1 MLIQVVYFTENGNRI
16 FEKLKQTAPNHVFE
30 KCDGLESAFKRHL
43 PIVFIGATG
52 IAVRQI
58 SPFINDKLTDSP
70 VIVIDELGHF
80 VISILSG
87 HVGGANALAK
97 ELAECLEATPV
108 ITTATDINNVFA
120 IDVFAE
126 KNGLRILDKK
136 YIKTVSSK
144 LLKKETIIIK
154 CEIDA
159 DFEGDMPENVK
170 LVTEG
175 DSFDV
180 LITDSEL
187 EKDCL
192 VLVPKR
198 TILGMGC
205 KKDKGFEEL
214 LEFVKKH
221 VPIEDL
227 KKDIYALT
235 SIDVKAKEKGL
246 LTLASYLDTFFIT
259 FSADELNELSGDF
272 SSSAFVKET
281 VGVDSVSERS
291 AVALGGALTA
301 KKIAENGMTLAIARR
316 DLRSLVW

>member
-1 MLIQVVYFTENGNRI
+1 MLIQVIYFTENGNRI
-16 FEKLKQTAPNHVFE
+16 FEKLKQSAPNHVFE
-30 KCDGLESAFKRHL
+30 KCDGLEGAFKYHL

-175 DSFDV
+175 DNFDV
-180 LITDSEL
+180 LITDSAL
-187 EKDCL
+187 EMDCL

-227 KKDIYALT
+227 QKDIYALT

-291 AVALGGALTA
+291 AVALGGTLTA
-301 KKIAENGMTLAIARR
+301 KKIAENGMTLAIAHR